1 MLRIHNFIQLDSSA
15 HVLAYLAF
23 RRLETIVSSS
33 ATGDLSLGCVL
44 GQISTSGKVHIS
56 KPIANAGCRTA
67 GKFITC
73 LLLIAITHTSSK
85 RLYLHSLGHGSKSSI
100 IFLIR
105 IRASMSLVSLST
117 HLVTLCRL
125 EHTNT
130 KG

>member
-1 MLRIHNFIQLDSSA
+1 MLRTHNFILLDLPA

-23 RRLETIVSSS
+23 RRLETTVSSS
-33 ATGDLSLGCVL
+33 ATGGCVL
-44 GQISTSGKVHIS
+44 RMCFRTDIYIRKSTYFTG
-56 KPIANAGCRTA
+56 NCQCRLQNSWN
-67 GKFITC
+67 ITC

-105 IRASMSLVSLST
+105 ICASMSLVSLST
-117 HLVTLCRL
+117 HLVTFCRL